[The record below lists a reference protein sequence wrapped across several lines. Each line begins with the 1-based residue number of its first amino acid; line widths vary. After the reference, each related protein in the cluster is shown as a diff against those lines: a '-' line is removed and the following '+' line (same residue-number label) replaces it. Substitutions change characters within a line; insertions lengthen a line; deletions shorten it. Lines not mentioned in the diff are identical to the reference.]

1 MLRPHAVQLG
11 PCLTLAVLLLAVAS
25 VPVRAQEE
33 ESRIGREAP
42 GLDLERLGGGR
53 VDLGDLRGRPVIIN
67 FWASW
72 CAPCRSEMPDLI
84 SAWRKHADE
93 GLEILAVNLTDQER
107 RKDVTRFVS
116 EFGMPFPVL
125 LDTDGKARETYV
137 LASLP
142 TTVFVDS
149 AGIVRSLH
157 SGPLTRSALALG
169 LEAILGT
176 ESASSRSNDS
186 SEQR

>member
-1 MLRPHAVQLG
+1 MLRPDALHLG
-11 PCLTLAVLLLAVAS
+11 GYLTCAALLLAVAP

-53 VDLGDLRGRPVIIN
+53 VDLNGLRGRPVIIN

-84 SAWRKHADE
+84 SAWRKHADQ

-107 RKDVTRFVS
+107 RKDVVRFVADL
-116 EFGMPFPVL
+116 GMPFPVL
-125 LDTDGKARETYV
+125 LDTDGKARETYA

-142 TTVFVDS
+142 TTVFLDS

-157 SGPLTRSALALG
+157 SGPLTRSALARG

-186 SEQR
+186 SGQR